1 MLRVYAREVAMRR
14 VRYSVAMSLD
24 GYILGPK
31 GDVDWIVQDPEIDFP
46 AMFAQFDTLL
56 IGRRTWEFMG
66 SQGSGKGGGM
76 YGLKAYVFS
85 RTLRPSDCRGATLV
99 GENGAEL
106 VAKLRQEPG
115 KDIWLFGGGELF
127 RSLHEAGLVDTVEV
141 GIIPHLLGGGV
152 PLVPVPAKSAK
163 LALTEHRIY
172 SQTGIVSLKYAVQP
186 PAASKRRKRAS

>member
-1 MLRVYAREVAMRR
+1 MNYATSMRR
-14 VRYSVAMSLD
+14 VRYAVAVSLD

-31 GDVDWIVQDPEIDFP
+31 GEVDWIVQDPEMDFR
-46 AMFAQFDTLL
+46 AIFAEFDTLL

-66 SQGSGKGGGM
+66 GKGSSKGKGV

-106 VAKLRQEPG
+106 VAKLRQEEG

-127 RSLHEAGLVDTVEV
+127 RSLHESGLVDTVEV

-163 LALTEHRIY
+163 LALTEHRVY

-186 PAASKRRKRAS
+186 AAKPRKRAAKR